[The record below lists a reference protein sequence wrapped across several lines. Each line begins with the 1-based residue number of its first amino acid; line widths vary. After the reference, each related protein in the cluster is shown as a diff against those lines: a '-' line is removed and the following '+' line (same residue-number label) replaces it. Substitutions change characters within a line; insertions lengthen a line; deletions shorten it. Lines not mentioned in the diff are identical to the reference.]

1 MESSY
6 SQRKSWSEDCGF
18 LSFQTR
24 MCRFRNLLQQSL
36 QRKTAKK
43 KDFVMIIIQME
54 DFCSNA
60 SKQNTTDY
68 QWFTNQKRVVLKR
81 FCSCC
86 NSKKTSLQCVTYWTT
101 ISYCVNKFLCSKN
114 CDFQKIKK
122 QKKENTSRKHSWN
135 IHRRT
140 GRKETS
146 FRENGE
152 KEKRWRGGV
161 GLRMKWAILFR
172 PFAVSLKSN
181 PLIRK
186 RRLRNYKQRKRA
198 WTLKDLAPVFTHLF
212 LFTETR

>member
-1 MESSY
+1 M
-6 SQRKSWSEDCGF
+6 
-18 LSFQTR
+18 
-24 MCRFRNLLQQSL
+24 
-36 QRKTAKK
+36 
-43 KDFVMIIIQME
+43 
-54 DFCSNA
+54 
-60 SKQNTTDY
+60 
-68 QWFTNQKRVVLKR
+68 VLKR

-86 NSKKTSLQCVTYWTT
+86 NSKKPPLQCVTYWTT
-101 ISYCVNKFLCSKN
+101 NSYRVNNFLCSKN

-122 QKKENTSRKHSWN
+122 NKKRKHKSKHSLN
-135 IHRRT
+135 IHRKT
-140 GRKETS
+140 GRKETF

-181 PLIRK
+181 PFIRK

-198 WTLKDLAPVFTHLF
+198 WTLKDLAPVFTHLL